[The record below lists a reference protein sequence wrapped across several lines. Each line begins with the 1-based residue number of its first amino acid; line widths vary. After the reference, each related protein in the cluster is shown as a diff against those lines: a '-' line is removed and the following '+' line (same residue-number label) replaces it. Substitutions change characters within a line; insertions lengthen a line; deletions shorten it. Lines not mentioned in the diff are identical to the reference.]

1 MVRNVNHVRPH
12 DAPIRHAGRH
22 PTSKTL
28 LRVVAAGRGRGRRG
42 RGLGHVRGQG
52 LVEGAEELLEAAG
65 VGGDGEAPAVAL
77 LLLAADALA
86 GLEAVAAPAG
96 AERWAV
102 PLGPLVG
109 RKGVAL
115 HDDLEQ
121 RLQHGDGGGDYDGA
135 AFDHGPDDQVG
146 CVVFFGEG
154 VVDNMSGVLCGCL
167 LLVWVQ
173 EGRRDVQEKS
183 SLPMEGTRVVL

>member
-12 DAPIRHAGRH
+12 DAPIRHASRH

-77 LLLAADALA
+77 LLLAAAALA

-96 AERWAV
+96 AERRAV

-135 AFDHGPDDQVG
+135 AFDYGPDDQVG
-146 CVVFFGEG
+146 CVIFFGEVG
-154 VVDNMSGVLCGCL
+154 
-167 LLVWVQ
+167 
-173 EGRRDVQEKS
+173 
-183 SLPMEGTRVVL
+183 